1 MTESP
6 PEGEGVNNVSQQS
19 SPPIQTRPP
28 SAIDNA
34 SFISRLLW
42 RWPYPLIALG
52 ITRPLNTLDMPEIT
66 PSDSSVE
73 LGNMFDRIVE
83 DAIQD
88 GVAGKSL
95 LKGIFYHYVK
105 R

>member
-1 MTESP
+1 
-6 PEGEGVNNVSQQS
+6 
-19 SPPIQTRPP
+19 
-28 SAIDNA
+28 
-34 SFISRLLW
+34 
-42 RWPYPLIALG
+42 
-52 ITRPLNTLDMPEIT
+52 MPEIT